1 MSIQV
6 TVNEEKIKQ
15 RIAQKIVEYWNGR
28 TVTVSGGV
36 GAHWSDWSDATHRV
50 EGTHDQ
56 VAAIDGVITA
66 SLNGNS
72 IDFQVDYTITIQNI
86 G

>member
-36 GAHWSDWSDATHRV
+36 GAHWSDWSDATTR
-50 EGTHDQ
+50 GPGSHDK
-56 VAAIDGVITA
+56 VTAIEGVIQA

-72 IDFQVDYTITIQNI
+72 IDFQINYTISIQNI